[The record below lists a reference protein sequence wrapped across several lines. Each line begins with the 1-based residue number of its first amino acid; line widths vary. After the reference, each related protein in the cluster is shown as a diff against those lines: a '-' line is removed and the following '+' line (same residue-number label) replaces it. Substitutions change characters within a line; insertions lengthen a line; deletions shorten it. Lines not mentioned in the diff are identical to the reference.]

1 MVEGRQIQ
9 RIAVV
14 GAGAWGTAL
23 AATAA
28 AAGRAVTLWAHEREV
43 AQAIC
48 RDHVNEAF
56 LPGVALPE
64 AVSATDDLAAA
75 VAGADAVLLVVPS
88 QFLRPVCAALAAA
101 LPAGVPVCVCA
112 KGIERDTGLLMSD
125 IVAELLPDNPVAALS
140 GPSFAIEVAQG
151 QPTAV
156 TIASA
161 DAATEDGADETA
173 LDSLAARLA
182 HALGTPA
189 FRPYVSGDV
198 TGVETGGAAKNVI
211 AIACGIATGL
221 GFGANTRA
229 LLITRGLEEMKRLAD
244 ALGGRRETLSGL
256 SGMGDLTLTCSSEQS
271 RNFSFGLALGRGERA
286 ADVLARSK
294 AVVEGAG
301 NALTVTD
308 LARRHGVEMPI
319 CEAVRAVVHD
329 GVPLADAMAALM
341 QRPLRAE

>member
-1 MVEGRQIQ
+1 MQTIGI
-9 RIAVV
+9 I

-28 AAGRAVTLWAHEREV
+28 AAGRDVTLWAHEREV

-48 RDHVNEAF
+48 RTHVNEAF
-56 LPGVALPE
+56 LPGVALPD
-64 AVSATDDLAAA
+64 AVAATDDLAAA
-75 VAGADAVLLVVPS
+75 VGGADAVLLVVPS
-88 QFLRPVCAALAAA
+88 QFLRHVCAALAAA

-112 KGIERDTGLLMSD
+112 KGIERATGLLMSD
-125 IVAELLPDNPVAALS
+125 IVAELLPDTPVAALS

-161 DAATEDGADETA
+161 DAAADETEA
-173 LDSLAARLA
+173 EAVADSLAARLA

-198 TGVETGGAAKNVI
+198 TGVEVGGAAKNVI
-211 AIACGIATGL
+211 AIACGIAAGL
-221 GFGANTRA
+221 GFGSNTRA

-271 RNFSFGLALGRGERA
+271 RNFSFGLALGRGEQA
-286 ADVLARSK
+286 AAVLARSK
-294 AVVEGAG
+294 AVVEGAE

-341 QRPLRAE
+341 QRPLRAEQVG